1 MRGHGQATGNC
12 VKSDRVEN
20 IFVCEISSWCP
31 IENDQFWDKADGP
44 LISGAESYTVFIM
57 NSISFSIFD
66 EIYQKNNLQRGIC
79 IFEPG
84 DEGKNSIT

>member
-1 MRGHGQATGNC
+1 MC
-12 VKSDRVEN
+12 SDSEYD
-20 IFVCEISSWCP
+20 F

-79 IFEPG
+79 IFEPD
-84 DEGKNSIT
+84 DEGKKKMNYIPNFLRLR